1 MKGNLASVEIP
12 SGLAAMIS
20 NRGFFP
26 KRSTQRNTGQQA
38 KTGRRIYLH
47 RWIDLR
53 RIDFPSLEEHFLSPA
68 AASEVAI
75 VKFQRL
81 PKDNLFSLDAVR
93 GQTCRARKKVAK
105 KSPLQVGQQPGEG
118 GVRKF
123 SRVRLS

>member
-12 SGLAAMIS
+12 RGLAAMIS

-47 RWIDLR
+47 R

-68 AASEVAI
+68 AAREVAI

-81 PKDNLFSLDAVR
+81 PKDDLFSLDAV
-93 GQTCRARKKVAK
+93 
-105 KSPLQVGQQPGEG
+105 
-118 GVRKF
+118 
-123 SRVRLS
+123 